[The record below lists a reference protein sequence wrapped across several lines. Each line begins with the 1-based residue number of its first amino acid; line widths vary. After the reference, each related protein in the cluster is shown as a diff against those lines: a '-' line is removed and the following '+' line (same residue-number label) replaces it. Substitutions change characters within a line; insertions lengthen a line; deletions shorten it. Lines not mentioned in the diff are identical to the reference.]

1 MIMGAG
7 AMTAS
12 AAPLMVSAK
21 LDSATMLM
29 GTRNTLR
36 LEVVQDKGVKGK
48 FPLFEQFGP
57 EGIVTLLN
65 DTIELSRDMKIDT
78 VEVGSGRI
86 QINCNVPIQVFD
98 SGMYRLPAIDFVAGK
113 DTARTEELLLTVT
126 PVAGLTADTPI
137 TPFTDVAEPE
147 NPSIFDALPDWL
159 YYYWWA
165 ILLVLALIAG
175 GIFLWRRLRS
185 GAPLLPKKP
194 QKTPYEI
201 AISALNALKSR
212 KLWETGHEKE
222 YYTDL
227 TDILR
232 RYLDGRFG
240 IQAMEMT
247 SNEIMSR
254 LADLSRQDVPRDK
267 MRDILDMADF
277 VKFAMV
283 RPLPDDNVALYR
295 NAVDF
300 VESTKPR
307 PVEESDGDES
317 PKTASSENPSATG
330 RRGRSAR
337 HSNPSKM
344 KSESRMKV
352 GRGDRKGAKDAL
364 LSKGMRDGKE
374 VRK

>member
-1 MIMGAG
+1 MVMGAG

-12 AAPLMVSAK
+12 AAPLMISAK

-137 TPFTDVAEPE
+137 APFTDVAEPE
-147 NPSIFDALPDWL
+147 NTSIFDALPDWL

-165 ILLVLALIAG
+165 ILLGLALIAG

-201 AISALNALKSR
+201 AISALNTLKSR

-247 SNEIMSR
+247 SNEIMGR

-317 PKTASSENPSATG
+317 SKTAPSENPSATG

-352 GRGDRKGAKDAL
+352 GRADRKSAKDAL

>member
-1 MIMGAG
+1 MVMGAG

-12 AAPLMVSAK
+12 AAPPMVTAK

-126 PVAGLTADTPI
+126 PVAGMTADTPI
-137 TPFTDVAEPE
+137 APFTDVAEPE

-165 ILLVLALIAG
+165 ILLGLALFAG

-185 GAPLLPKKP
+185 GTPLLPKKP
-194 QKTPYEI
+194 RKTPYEI
-201 AISALNALKSR
+201 AISALNTLKSR

-240 IQAMEMT
+240 IKAMEMT

-317 PKTASSENPSATG
+317 PKTAYSENPSATG